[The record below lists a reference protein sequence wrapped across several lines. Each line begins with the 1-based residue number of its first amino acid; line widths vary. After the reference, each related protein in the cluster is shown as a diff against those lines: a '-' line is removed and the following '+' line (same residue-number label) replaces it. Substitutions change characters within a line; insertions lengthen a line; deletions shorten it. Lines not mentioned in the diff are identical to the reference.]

1 MEHIAYG
8 ESAASILVD
17 TSMLR
22 GEEFN
27 RIRHKIS
34 AVVKNWESQLTEL
47 LVEANSLLIRQNDEL
62 QNLSERL
69 KMEMEQIQRIQENLL
84 PQELPEFPGLEFASH
99 YLPSTEASGDYYDF
113 LELTRHHLGVLVAD
127 VSGHG
132 AASAVVMSITRV
144 LAQAHLNQLL
154 HAGGALSVLNG
165 LMARF
170 IPGDQF
176 VTAVYAIFN
185 NLTHKLQ
192 YATAGHPPPILWN
205 AREKQSSILPTKP
218 RFPLRLFL
226 QVEYETLE
234 VSLEPGDA
242 VIFYTDGLTELANA
256 DGEMVGEKKLAE
268 WVHECPTKTASGFLW
283 HILDKASLYTQGLP
297 PKDDFTIVVLRR
309 LQE

>member
-1 MEHIAYG
+1 
-8 ESAASILVD
+8 
-17 TSMLR
+17 
-22 GEEFN
+22 
-27 RIRHKIS
+27 
-34 AVVKNWESQLTEL
+34 
-47 LVEANSLLIRQNDEL
+47 
-62 QNLSERL
+62 
-69 KMEMEQIQRIQENLL
+69 
-84 PQELPEFPGLEFASH
+84 
-99 YLPSTEASGDYYDF
+99 TEASGDYYDF